1 MPAFGSEWYW
11 WDLRGN
17 IADPDAEA
25 RAVRA
30 FHNKTFGFDYQ
41 YTSFAPQFTAELWDP
56 DQWAALFK
64 QAGIKY
70 VVLTSKHHEGFCNW
84 CSPEAFGWNGALRI
98 MYKNDDFTKTGSGK
112 HRESTQKKTGFHRAH
127 TFTMSYIMLTVQLQL
142 SAHALLSAR

>member
-1 MPAFGSEWYW
+1 MRARLACSFTGQLECAACYLDCRKSFSPGRVCDPICVHARTRGVYSVPAFGSEWYW

-30 FHNKTFGFDYQ
+30 FHNRTYGFDYE
-41 YTSFAPQFTAELWDP
+41 YTSFAPRFTAELWDP
-56 DQWAALFK
+56 DQWATLFK

-84 CSPEAFGWNGALRI
+84 CSSEAFGWNGTPCIRSL
-98 MYKNDDFTKTGSGK
+98 
-112 HRESTQKKTGFHRAH
+112 
-127 TFTMSYIMLTVQLQL
+127 
-142 SAHALLSAR
+142 

>member
-1 MPAFGSEWYW
+1 MRARLACSFTGQLQYAACCLDCGSSFSLGLVCDPICLPVLRTRGVYSVPAFGSEWYW

-30 FHNKTFGFDYQ
+30 FHNRTYGYDYQ
-41 YTSFAPQFTAELWDP
+41 YTNFAPQFTAELWDP
-56 DQWAALFK
+56 DQWATLFK

-84 CSPEAFGWNGALRI
+84 CSPEAFGWNGAP
-98 MYKNDDFTKTGSGK
+98 SG
-112 HRESTQKKTGFHRAH
+112 RSD
-127 TFTMSYIMLTVQLQL
+127 
-142 SAHALLSAR
+142 